1 MKIKWKLILFFLISV
16 IVSLVLEKIITPDN
30 FAKSPMYWL
39 LPIVG
44 FFGMYYISEPVMEYM
59 KIKNKYWFTAIF
71 VGIALVAFYIMLFI
85 YFWNVQYILS
95 QQSIHYPFIKL
106 LIQSAYL
113 EFIIGILFGGIAI
126 D

>member
-44 FFGMYYISEPVMEYM
+44 FFGMYYISKPVMEYM

>member
-1 MKIKWKLILFFLISV
+1 MKIKWKPIIFFLIAAIISV
-16 IVSLVLEKIITPDN
+16 VLEKIITPDN

-44 FFGMYYISEPVMEYM
+44 FFGMYYISKPVMEYM
-59 KIKNKYWFTAIF
+59 KIKNKYLFTGIF
-71 VGIALVAFYIMLFI
+71 VILALVAFYIMLFL

-95 QQSIHYPFIKL
+95 HHAIHYPFIKL

-113 EFIIGILFGGIAI
+113 EFTIGILFGGIAI
-126 D
+126 E